1 MLIGLAGNTI
11 LIKQKLHILSALGFD
26 CLILDENADWQ
37 AIDGLILSGTSLAD
51 WSEHAQITACLQDPR
66 WRNQPILAEGL
77 GSLFL
82 DKAHS
87 RLLSALVETHTAPNT
102 AELISVPSWD
112 DAHLLAHFSGGIYFS
127 DIAPNIAVLAQTKR
141 RGALIL
147 RQRQCASS
155 KLYQPKPRNLPL
167 LQSDVPPMIFL
178 LLLQMPKAVFLYV
191 NINISLK
198 IGKHLER
205 SPKTE
210 YNS

>member
-1 MLIGLAGNTI
+1 MRKSPLACRIRAGV
-11 LIKQKLHILSALGFD
+11 
-26 CLILDENADWQ
+26 
-37 AIDGLILSGTSLAD
+37 TS
-51 WSEHAQITACLQDPR
+51 R
-66 WRNQPILAEGL
+66 FLAEGL

-147 RQRQCASS
+147 RQGNVLALSFISQN
-155 KLYQPKPRNLPL
+155 PRNLPL

-191 NINISLK
+191 SINISLK

>member
-112 DAHLLAHFSGGIYFS
+112 DAHLIAHFSGGIYFS

-147 RQRQCASS
+147 RQGNVLALSFISQNREIYRCFS
-155 KLYQPKPRNLPL
+155 
-167 LQSDVPPMIFL
+167 
-178 LLLQMPKAVFLYV
+178 QMFRP
-191 NINISLK
+191 
-198 IGKHLER
+198 
-205 SPKTE
+205 
-210 YNS
+210 